1 MRNYKISENS
11 NSARRKNPWIKRGLV
26 ILSSLILIFLI
37 LLCVRFFVI
46 RYNNSHITINAIKKA
61 WNEYDYTKVYELSKI
76 YLQDNN
82 YNNTALTYYAYACFF
97 LAQAQTETQY
107 SQAYL
112 DDSINS
118 MRIALYNANKSLSPQ
133 LYYMLGCAYF
143 YKNTITTHYY
153 ADLAVK
159 YLNKA
164 KEAGYVA
171 DDISEYLG
179 LSYASLGMTKE
190 SISAFT
196 EALLVRESDYLLL
209 CIAEQYYQE
218 KEYSAAKQ
226 YLYRVEKNSPNDEL
240 VLKSKNLLGLIYI
253 EENDLESAKKEFD
266 EILVMNPNSADGH
279 YGLGLIH
286 EKNGTQ
292 VAARSEWLKALKL
305 QLNHPGALQKLQ
317 EN

>member
-1 MRNYKISENS
+1 MSNYKISENS
-11 NSARRKNPWIKRGLV
+11 NSARRKNPWIRRG
-26 ILSSLILIFLI
+26 IIFFSSLLLILII
-37 LLCVRFFVI
+37 LLTVQFFI
-46 RYNNSHITINAIKKA
+46 NRYNNTHITIKTIKNA

-76 YLQDNN
+76 YLQNN
-82 YNNTALTYYAYACFF
+82 PYNNTALTYYSYACFF
-97 LAQAQTETQY
+97 LAQAQTDTQA
-107 SQAYL
+107 SQSYL
-112 DDSINS
+112 DDSINN
-118 MRIALYNANKSLSPQ
+118 MRIALYNASKSLIPQ

-159 YLNKA
+159 YLKMA
-164 KEAGYVA
+164 KDAGYVA

-209 CIAEQYYQE
+209 CIAEQYYTQ
-218 KEYSAAKQ
+218 KEYGAAKQ
-226 YLYRVEKNSPNDEL
+226 YLYRVEKNSSNDEL
-240 VLKSKNLLGLIYI
+240 VVKSKNLLGQIYI
-253 EENDLESAKKEFD
+253 EQDDLDSAQKEFD
-266 EILVMNPNSADGH
+266 EILKMNPNSADAH

-286 EKNGTQ
+286 EKKGTL

-305 QLNHPGALQKLQ
+305 QLNHSGALQKLQ